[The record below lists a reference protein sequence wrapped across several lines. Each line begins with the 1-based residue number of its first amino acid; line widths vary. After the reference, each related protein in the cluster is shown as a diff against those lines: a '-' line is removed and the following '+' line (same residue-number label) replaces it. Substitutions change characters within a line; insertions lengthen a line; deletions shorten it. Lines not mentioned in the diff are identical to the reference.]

1 MNFETKPI
9 IRKAIENLE
18 ISDEI
23 SNLVPTF
30 PNIQKRPSRY
40 KLLSNLSD
48 KNENKIGD
56 INSLCELIKKIEYNK
71 YNPFKINANITETK
85 DIPTQE
91 TDNNHQLNRT
101 RNTSRLHVTF
111 SEPKLPMIKL
121 LNTNSELNKLGKNN
135 DIEKE
140 QYYSRNIDTNNF
152 GEKKKE
158 YNEYVK
164 ELDEQEKKYKEKERA
179 LLFDNKYANKKRGE
193 NLNFNSMKKTIFKLF
208 DSNALKTRN
217 NRSIYSNNS
226 NKCVSF
232 DSKSI
237 MKRKQTQQL
246 SVYKKGRYY
255 RIKEPFIPPMD
266 KFDEFKITIIK
277 KYLLQID
284 FSCEHNKRKLFVIVD
299 GTVIININYIP
310 GVFIEMPK
318 KDYLFSLNKEEKDK
332 FFNNFLRLCQS
343 KTKSSNAFKN
353 IYTQNRKIIFDL
365 ADIKDE
371 DQFIF
376 VSPFNSF
383 KGISLSLSNSV
394 IHFYLREYEQKKKE
408 EIEQKQDDNHS
419 SDDDY
424 VEENSNED
432 YVHALFFRKQLTN
445 TKMIKRLM
453 RNSTIKKTKQNK
465 SFYHKN
471 EDDIIDYNY
480 YSDNEDRRKKE
491 YKIIEEKYPN
501 RNEFFIY
508 IQNKIHDKK
517 LEDIKKQFCN
527 NKKHRKAKST
537 TVDLTQIHL
546 NKNKMGKILRK
557 AQRKGF
563 IIKDFSIIKLKNNEH
578 YQKTKF
584 LIKNSNQVKNQ
595 FLQNQKKVNK
605 NISHLYCYNIPKIL
619 TNPKTNNKFELY
631 DLFTQFK
638 SLVTIW
644 FDLNNNKLNPLFGI
658 DLQTFQSLLA
668 EFQNENDALTKQIFN
683 KINSSSS
690 GMLTI
695 AEFIEGMSQMHKQEL
710 KEQVDFFIKVF
721 DTNNKGYFTFEQVK
735 TISKISLKR
744 LMKNQNNEGEV
755 LDEISEF
762 FAKYIYSL
770 VHIDINKGLEIS
782 KLKDAVNNNSKLD
795 IVDYFK
801 TFCCCKKLK

>member
-277 KYLLQID
+277 KYLLQ
-284 FSCEHNKRKLFVIVD
+284 
-299 GTVIININYIP
+299 
-310 GVFIEMPK
+310 
-318 KDYLFSLNKEEKDK
+318 
-332 FFNNFLRLCQS
+332 
-343 KTKSSNAFKN
+343 
-353 IYTQNRKIIFDL
+353 NR
-365 ADIKDE
+365 
-371 DQFIF
+371 
-376 VSPFNSF
+376 
-383 KGISLSLSNSV
+383 
-394 IHFYLREYEQKKKE
+394 
-408 EIEQKQDDNHS
+408 
-419 SDDDY
+419 
-424 VEENSNED
+424 
-432 YVHALFFRKQLTN
+432 
-445 TKMIKRLM
+445 
-453 RNSTIKKTKQNK
+453 
-465 SFYHKN
+465 
-471 EDDIIDYNY
+471 
-480 YSDNEDRRKKE
+480 
-491 YKIIEEKYPN
+491 
-501 RNEFFIY
+501 
-508 IQNKIHDKK
+508 
-517 LEDIKKQFCN
+517 
-527 NKKHRKAKST
+527 
-537 TVDLTQIHL
+537 
-546 NKNKMGKILRK
+546 
-557 AQRKGF
+557 
-563 IIKDFSIIKLKNNEH
+563 
-578 YQKTKF
+578 
-584 LIKNSNQVKNQ
+584 
-595 FLQNQKKVNK
+595 
-605 NISHLYCYNIPKIL
+605 
-619 TNPKTNNKFELY
+619 
-631 DLFTQFK
+631 
-638 SLVTIW
+638 
-644 FDLNNNKLNPLFGI
+644 
-658 DLQTFQSLLA
+658 
-668 EFQNENDALTKQIFN
+668 
-683 KINSSSS
+683 
-690 GMLTI
+690 
-695 AEFIEGMSQMHKQEL
+695 
-710 KEQVDFFIKVF
+710 
-721 DTNNKGYFTFEQVK
+721 
-735 TISKISLKR
+735 
-744 LMKNQNNEGEV
+744 
-755 LDEISEF
+755 
-762 FAKYIYSL
+762 
-770 VHIDINKGLEIS
+770 
-782 KLKDAVNNNSKLD
+782 
-795 IVDYFK
+795 
-801 TFCCCKKLK
+801 